1 MRRHVAVVVKEDLDR
16 LIGALIE
23 TGLCEDQNFP
33 SIRQLGSN
41 WEVTFS
47 GAEHVSIGMGDT
59 EYENVYRELAERR
72 SYNMRLADGGLLQLM
87 YRFDANHL
95 LQHRLAFYPS
105 PSLRPFPEEPDAY
118 MYDELFIDI
127 IRRHIVPFPLRFDF
141 DDREEIHVDITHP
154 KSHLTLGDIRGCRIP
169 VAGPLTPRWFIEFIV
184 RNFYQDEQY
193 NFAARLPVHRTRFRS
208 SITERERGLIHVQVP
223 SLMEV

>member
-141 DDREEIHVDITHP
+141 DDREEIHVDITQP

-193 NFAARLPVHRTRFRS
+193 NFAARLPIHRTRFRS

-223 SLMEV
+223 SLMEA

>member
-193 NFAARLPVHRTRFRS
+193 NFAARLPIHRTRFRS

-223 SLMEV
+223 SLMEA

>member
-1 MRRHVAVVVKEDLDR
+1 M
-16 LIGALIE
+16 IGALIE

>member
-193 NFAARLPVHRTRFRS
+193 NFAARLPIHRTRFRS

>member
-223 SLMEV
+223 SLMEA